1 MELSSKRNFSISQVS
16 AFRNKIMILFCK
28 GLTMLVLLS
37 VSSINSLSAQN
48 SKAINIDVVKAIGG
62 EKIDYLSNYA
72 KDIQYI
78 PLETKKESLIKTIIR
93 IIVEKNKIFILSDN
107 KSILVFDIKG
117 NFIGKVDRFGRG
129 PQEHTGII
137 SFLVDPVSEN
147 ICILSSQGVFEYD
160 IKGNFIYK
168 IEKIP
173 EATTLNTFFKIKDGV
188 FLVNWSKHIDVE
200 GMTSMLS
207 TNSILYKDG
216 KHQNLHTY
224 SQKATN
230 VSKPGSPLMLVFQG
244 YQYSFYKYGE
254 SIRAERANND
264 TIITID
270 SKYKITPEYIFN
282 FGKYGY
288 KSGDDKYEKMILEDD
303 KIISRSSPIEST
315 NYLFLNFYF
324 RGLAPE
330 PFETSTTLLGPGN
343 KTHILKHTDVKAIYD
358 KKNKE
363 LRLLK
368 RPYKEKSG
376 LVENIQYGPEFWP
389 KSINSKNE
397 LISFMS
403 ASYLMN
409 YCSEKKGDKTKVDAI
424 ASKLSEEDN
433 PVVVIAIPK

>member
-16 AFRNKIMILFCK
+16 AFRKKIMILFCK
-28 GLTMLVLLS
+28 SLTMLVLLS

-78 PLETKKESLIKTIIR
+78 PLETKKESLIKTINR
-93 IIVEKNKIFILSDN
+93 IVVEKNKIFILSAN
-107 KSILVFDIKG
+107 SILIFDIKG
-117 NFIGKVDRFGRG
+117 NFIGNVNRFGRG
-129 PQEHTGII
+129 PQEYTGIL

-147 ICILSSQGVFEYD
+147 ICILSSQGILEYD

-173 EATTLNTFFKIKDGV
+173 EATTLNSFLKVKDGV
-188 FLVNWSKHIDVE
+188 FLVNWSKHSDAKE
-200 GMTSMLS
+200 MTSILNS
-207 TNSILYKDG
+207 NSILYKDG
-216 KHQNLHTY
+216 THQNLYTY

-230 VSKPGSPLMLVFQG
+230 ASKPGGPLMLVFQG
-244 YQYSFYKYGE
+244 HQYSFYKYGE
-254 SIRAERANND
+254 SIRADRANND

-288 KSGDDKYEKMILEDD
+288 KSGDDKYEKMILTDD
-303 KIISRSSPIEST
+303 KIISSSSPIETT

-330 PFETSTTLLGPGN
+330 PFETTITLPGPGN
-343 KTHILKHTDVKAIYD
+343 ITHILKHTDVKAIYN
-358 KKNKE
+358 KKTKE

-389 KSINSKNE
+389 RSINSKNE

-403 ASYLMN
+403 ASYLIN